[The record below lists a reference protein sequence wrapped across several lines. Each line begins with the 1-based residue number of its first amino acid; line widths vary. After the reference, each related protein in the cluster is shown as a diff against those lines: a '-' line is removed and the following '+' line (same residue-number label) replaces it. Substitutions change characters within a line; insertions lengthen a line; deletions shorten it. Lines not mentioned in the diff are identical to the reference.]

1 MKRSFENSLEVLELA
16 EKELLYEKLVL
27 QIKKDFDRANTK
39 LNFPSNILPSDL
51 VKILHEKIYF
61 LLLEKFQECLNLLYM
76 VDVSERD
83 IKKIKSSDAVD
94 VSAEVCFLLLKR
106 EWQKV
111 WFKYKF
117 GS

>member
-51 VKILHEKIYF
+51 VEILHEKIYF

-83 IKKIKSSDAVD
+83 IKKNKVFGCGRCFCRGLFLAIKEGVAKSV
-94 VSAEVCFLLLKR
+94 V
-106 EWQKV
+106 
-111 WFKYKF
+111 
-117 GS
+117 